1 MAEAAPPAP
10 NGFPVAFHFNV
21 GERLPYA
28 CRLARKA
35 VARGDRLLMVG
46 PREILDALDPLLW
59 TFSALDFIA
68 HLRVD
73 TGAALPGDWCE
84 ATPVLLHDESAMG
97 AVRAEDVSGRWL
109 VNLGDAVPEDYARF
123 GGVVEIVGD
132 APAERAAARLRWRR
146 YAADG
151 HDIQQHDLKALREG
165 RT

>member
-1 MAEAAPPAP
+1 MAYPLPRWIAHRGGGGLAPENTLA
-10 NGFPVAFHFNV
+10 G
-21 GERLPYA
+21 L
-28 CRLARKA
+28 RLAARLGFRA
-35 VARGDRLLMVG
+35 V
-46 PREILDALDPLLW
+46 E
-59 TFSALDFIA
+59 
-68 HLRVD
+68 VD
-73 TGAALPGDWCE
+73 VMLTADGV
-84 ATPVLLHDESAMG
+84 PVLLHDESAMG